1 MLYDTYVYMLPTDTL
16 HMRKIGILLADDHR
30 VVREQLAARLRRE
43 TDFEVVGMASTS
55 RETWQETQAKRP
67 HVLLMDPIMRDGLGL
82 ATLRQIRA
90 HFQGLVIMVLT
101 AYVDTALNM
110 QFQDMGIQHILTK
123 GIASS
128 QLIAELR
135 AAYTLDRPNGD

>member
-1 MLYDTYVYMLPTDTL
+1 MLLSDQFPMN
-16 HMRKIGILLADDHR
+16 RIRILLADDHHL
-30 VVREQLAARLRRE
+30 VREQLAIRLKRE
-43 TDFEVVGMASTS
+43 ADFEIVGIASSS
-55 RETWQETQAKRP
+55 RETLQETHAKRP

-90 HFQGLVIMVLT
+90 HFQDLVIMVLT